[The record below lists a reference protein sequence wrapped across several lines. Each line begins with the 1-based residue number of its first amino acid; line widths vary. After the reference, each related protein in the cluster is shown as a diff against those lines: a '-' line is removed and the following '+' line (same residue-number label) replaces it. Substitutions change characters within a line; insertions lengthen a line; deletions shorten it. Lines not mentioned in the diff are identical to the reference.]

1 MLRPIK
7 IHTRNSVTKK
17 IPAARKFPSP
27 PPHNI
32 SNGPSL
38 NSFIMDP
45 CCFTERDVT
54 SVFRSSWRFWWSWNS
69 SQGQPTVEDFFLYD
83 TVVTRF
89 PVQLILGT
97 YNWYNMAYELEAV
110 LDEYTVL
117 WSAVD
122 QNNVGSP
129 ISREIYFAVKT
140 KSDPISGKSS
150 F

>member
-1 MLRPIK
+1 MLWPKK

-17 IPAARKFPSP
+17 IPAARKFPSPP

-69 SQGQPTVEDFFLYD
+69 SQGQPTVEDYFLYD

-97 YNWYNMAYELEAV
+97 YNMAYELEAV